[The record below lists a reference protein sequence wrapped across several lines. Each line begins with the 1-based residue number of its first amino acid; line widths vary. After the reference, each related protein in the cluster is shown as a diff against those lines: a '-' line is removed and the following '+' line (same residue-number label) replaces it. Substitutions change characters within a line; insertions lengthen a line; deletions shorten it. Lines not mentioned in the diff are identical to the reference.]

1 MSNEELVSHI
11 QSGSVEYIEPLW
23 WQVER
28 FVRSRAGAVAA
39 VLSPR
44 YGVTFDDL
52 YNCGFI
58 AMTKAVE
65 TYRAGEGMSFI
76 SWLAYYLRTEF
87 AAAAGY
93 RTKKVITLNRCA
105 SLDAPLP
112 GDDDGDTTR
121 GDLIADP
128 TEHYAAIEGEIYNT
142 QLREVL
148 EDVISDIDAEQ
159 REIIE
164 QHYFHGIELTEI
176 DKRSGAEKYT
186 AKRKHDKALQ
196 SVRKKVFATAAGARL
211 RAFVNDNVNDYRR
224 VSVAE
229 YLHTGTSAVEKA
241 VFERE
246 RMTHQA
252 VREGLLIV
260 QNREKNGT

>member
-1 MSNEELVSHI
+1 LSNEELVSHI
-11 QSGSVEYIEPLW
+11 QSGSVEYMEPLW

-28 FVRSRAGAVAA
+28 FVKSRAGAVAA

-65 TYRAGEGMSFI
+65 TYRGGEGMGFI

-128 TEHYAAIEGEIYNT
+128 TEHYAGCEEKIYNA

-148 EDVISDIDAEQ
+148 EEVIADIDAEQ

-164 QHYFHGIELTEI
+164 QHYFHGIELAEI

-196 SVRKKVFATAAGARL
+196 SVRKKVFATAAGKRL
-211 RAFVNDNVNDYRR
+211 RDFVDENTNFYRH
-224 VSVAE
+224 VSKHE
-229 YLHTGTSAVEKA
+229 FLNTHTSAVEKT

-246 RMTHQA
+246 ILAHKGADNSDT
-252 VREGLLIV
+252 
-260 QNREKNGT
+260 

>member
-11 QSGSVEYIEPLW
+11 QSGSVEYMEPLW

-28 FVRSRAGAVAA
+28 FVKSRAGALAA

-76 SWLAYYLRTEF
+76 SWLAYYLRNEF

-93 RTKKVITLNRCA
+93 RTKKIITLNRCA

-128 TEHYAAIEGEIYNT
+128 TEHYANCEERIYSA
-142 QLREVL
+142 QLRKAL
-148 EDVISDIDAEQ
+148 EDVIADIDAEQ

-164 QHYFHGIELTEI
+164 QHYFQGLELAEI

-186 AKRKHDKALQ
+186 AKRKHDKALR
-196 SVRKKVFATAAGARL
+196 SVRKKVFATAAGKRL
-211 RAFVNDNVNDYRR
+211 RDFVDENTNFYRH
-224 VSVAE
+224 VSKHE
-229 YLHTGTSAVEKA
+229 FLNTQTSAVEKT

-246 RMTHQA
+246 SLAHKGADNSDT
-252 VREGLLIV
+252 
-260 QNREKNGT
+260 